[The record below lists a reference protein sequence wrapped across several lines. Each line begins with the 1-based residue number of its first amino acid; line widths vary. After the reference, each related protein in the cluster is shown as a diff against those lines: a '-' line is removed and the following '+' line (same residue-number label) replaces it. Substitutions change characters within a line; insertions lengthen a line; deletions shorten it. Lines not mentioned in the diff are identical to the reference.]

1 MVLGFSGWMDGGG
14 VSTGTVGYLVDA
26 CAATPAA
33 TIPAEEFYILSF
45 PASME
50 VSALVRP
57 ATQVADGRVQYVE
70 MPENVIRSS
79 KAENLVLFEGKEP
92 HLRWETFAACIL
104 ACAERLNVR
113 LLVFAGSVSGTAP
126 HTRRPRVYGSA
137 TSERLLDALQRAG
150 AEPNNYEG
158 PASFITYLMMQA
170 ERRGLDMCSLVAE
183 IPAYVQ
189 GDYPV
194 AVEAILRMIT
204 RLHPMDVDLDLA
216 ARASSSFRAQLDDL
230 VQKRADLR
238 ELVSKL
244 EEEYDRQTRESRLD
258 DIREWFEKQNLPP
271 E

>member
-33 TIPAEEFYILSF
+33 TIPAEEFYILGF

-57 ATQVADGRVQYVE
+57 PAHVAGGRVQYVE
-70 MPENVIRSS
+70 MPENVVRSS

-92 HLRWETFAACIL
+92 HLRWETFAACIF

-126 HTRRPRVYGSA
+126 HTRKPRVYATA

-150 AEPNNYEG
+150 AEPSNYEG
-158 PASFITYLMMQA
+158 PASFVTYLMVQA

-194 AVEAILRMIT
+194 AIEAVLRMLT
-204 RLHPMDVDLDLA
+204 RLHPMDVDLNLA
-216 ARASSSFRAQLDDL
+216 ARASNRFRRQLDDL